1 MNLDDVVTQVAA
13 AVGLAERESG
23 IRDILAAVLSAEPA
37 AVRDVARLAEL
48 PVPIVAAA
56 CNELR
61 RRGVIDAQR
70 PVRLTAG
77 GRLAVA
83 AAAGG
88 PPLRAACPDCAGRG
102 GVIPP
107 EMARLSA
114 APQASAGRPPGPQ
127 AAPHQTHCPGSPKSR
142 RP

>member
-1 MNLDDVVTQVAA
+1 MPGMMWDDTLPMDVDPNDIDTVVAEVAA
-13 AVGLAERESG
+13 AVGLAEGEPG

-37 AVRDVARLAEL
+37 AVREVARLAEL

-61 RRGVIDAQR
+61 RRGVVDSQR

-77 GRLAVA
+77 GRVAVA

-88 PPLRAACPDCAGRG
+88 PPPPAAFLPFGGRRG
-102 GVIPP
+102 GVSPP
-107 EMARLSA
+107 VR
-114 APQASAGRPPGPQ
+114 
-127 AAPHQTHCPGSPKSR
+127 
-142 RP
+142 

>member
-1 MNLDDVVTQVAA
+1 MDVDSVDVDTVVAEVA
-13 AVGLAERESG
+13 TAVGLAEGESG

-37 AVRDVARLAEL
+37 AVREVARLAEL

-61 RRGVIDAQR
+61 RRGVVDSQR

-77 GRLAVA
+77 GRVAVA

-88 PPLRAACPDCAGRG
+88 PPLRSACPDCGGRG
-102 GVIPP
+102 VVIQP
-107 EMARLSA
+107 ELAGLARTLQRSA
-114 APQASAGRPPGPQ
+114 DGA
-127 AAPHQTHCPGSPKSR
+127 
-142 RP
+142 